1 MAEMSKL
8 LSHFRGEDLRV
19 SAERALYQAT
29 LGNALALG
37 RDDLGCFEP
46 GRRADLVV
54 IDESRC
60 DTMLPPLTN
69 HYALPA
75 ERLMRVLYRSTPDMV
90 KETLIDG
97 KEVFVRER

>member
-1 MAEMSKL
+1 
-8 LSHFRGEDLRV
+8 
-19 SAERALYQAT
+19 
-29 LGNALALG
+29 
-37 RDDLGCFEP
+37 
-46 GRRADLVV
+46 VV
-54 IDESRC
+54 IDDSRC